1 MENRSRPVIAVLAT
15 VAAGLLLW
23 VGVVSHGRLACVMG
37 EAPSVETCAESAN
50 PGSAAELAWLKRRIA
65 ANPGDSTAYAGLSRF
80 PLAAGSAGLLRA
92 ATALAPNDPNVLR
105 AQAALALQQGRVADA
120 APLLVQLSEH
130 YDYLTG
136 DPSRT
141 LASLIAMGEGQ
152 VLKQYLRPGGRWFP
166 IVLGRML
173 ELKLP
178 LAPAMPLVMQ
188 ASANGVLPPGRIRA
202 YMRSLKAEGNW
213 ADAYGLWVGQHKGR
227 VPLLFNAGFD
237 RGFEP
242 DGFDWE
248 VVPPISA
255 RHGLVAETRPF
266 QGRGQVLEVSYLGR
280 SIPTPVV
287 RQYLFLGS
295 GTYKLSGQY
304 MTSKLRTEGGLA
316 WAVKCAGQ
324 EAPAG
329 RTAALLDT
337 QGEWVPFDFEFT
349 LPTDCGPVASLQLET
364 FAQFEASAGIRG
376 RAHFDAFVLQPVP

>member
-1 MENRSRPVIAVLAT
+1 METSSRRVTVVLAAI
-15 VAAGLLLW
+15 AAGLLLW
-23 VGVVSHGRLACVMG
+23 LAVVSHAQRSCVVG
-37 EAPSVETCAESAN
+37 EAPYVTACADVPD
-50 PGSAAELAWLKRRIA
+50 PGSASELDWLKRRIA
-65 ANPGDSTAYAGLSRF
+65 ATPGDSTAYAGLSRF
-80 PLAAGSAGLLRA
+80 PLAAGGAGLLRA
-92 ATALAPNDPNVLR
+92 AATLAPNDPNVLR
-105 AQAALALQQGRVADA
+105 AQAVLALQQGRLADA

-136 DPSRT
+136 EPSRT
-141 LASLIAMGEGQ
+141 LARLIAMGEGQ
-152 VLKQYLRPGGRWFP
+152 VLKQHLRPGGRWFP

-178 LAPAMPLVMQ
+178 VAPAMPLVIQ

-202 YMRSLKAEGNW
+202 YMRGLKTEGNW

-237 RGFEP
+237 RSFEP

-266 QGRGQVLEVSYLGR
+266 EGRGQVLEVSYLGR
-280 SIPTPVV
+280 SVPTPVV

-295 GTYKLSGQY
+295 GTYRLSGQY

-329 RTAALLDT
+329 RTAGLLDT
-337 QGEWVPFDFEFT
+337 QGKWMPFDFEFT
-349 LPTDCGPVASLQLET
+349 LSADCGPVASLQLET
-364 FAQFEASAGIRG
+364 FAQFEAAAGIRG
-376 RAHFDAFVLQPVP
+376 RAHFDAFFLQPLP